1 MGAKLIIMGGLALTF
16 GATSYYAGNQYLESH
31 AQARLNAWES
41 NQPKHEKI
49 DLSKVVVANA
59 DLKFGEKLTEEHLTL
74 VSWPSDHRPEG
85 SFNSIEEI
93 LDDGNRR
100 VVTAMHKGEAV
111 LAIKLT
117 GKNGRGGLAGVISEG
132 MRAVTIPVNMVD
144 GVGGFVQ
151 PGDRVDIV
159 FTHEDPKTD
168 ATSTRIIMTKVKV
181 LSVDQDA
188 KERSSA
194 AQVAKSVTLETDTK
208 GAQKLALA
216 RNIGKLSLLLRSAGD
231 DTAAESQALSLN
243 ELAGGVRPESPDQ
256 EGGLNGLLSYFQ
268 DDEKKKVTSIRVI
281 KRDVTDNVTVPIE
294 EVAAEAKSNEE
305 KPGQ

>member
-1 MGAKLIIMGGLALTF
+1 MGAKLIIMGGLALSF

-31 AQARLNAWES
+31 AQARLSAWES
-41 NQPKHEKI
+41 NQPKQEKV
-49 DLSKVVVANA
+49 DLSKVVVAKA
-59 DLKFGEKLTEEHLTL
+59 DLKFGEKITEEHLTL
-74 VSWPSDHRPEG
+74 VNWPSDHRPDG
-85 SFNSIEEI
+85 SFASIKDI

-100 VVTAMHKGEAV
+100 VVTAMHKGEAI
-111 LAIKLT
+111 LAVKLT

-159 FTHEDPKTD
+159 FTHEDRKTD

-231 DTAAESQALSLN
+231 DTSADNQTLSAS
-243 ELAGGVRPESPDQ
+243 ELAGNGPVPSSEQ
-256 EGGLNGLLSYFQ
+256 EGSLNGLLSYFQ

-281 KRDVTDNVTVPIE
+281 KRDKTDNVTVPIE
-294 EVAAEAKSNEE
+294 EVGTDTMSKQKNA
-305 KPGQ
+305 GQ